1 MRRSGTVMSLV
12 SVALAV
18 PVVFGS
24 CSEDNGLTPADKGD
38 GNTTSFLD
46 GQIDPNNNWI
56 NLSQCRLKSILR
68 AKVPLLHR
76 LL

>member
-1 MRRSGTVMSLV
+1 MSLV

-24 CSEDNGLTPADKGD
+24 CSEDNGLTPTDKGD

-46 GQIDPNNNWI
+46 GQIDPNNNWMTAVPVQVEI
-56 NLSQCRLKSILR
+56 NAPSKGTVTAQTIMTILC
-68 AKVPLLHR
+68 
-76 LL
+76 

>member
-1 MRRSGTVMSLV
+1 MLFLTTKDKKLMRRSGTVMSLV

-24 CSEDNGLTPADKGD
+24 CSEDNGLTPTDKGD

-46 GQIDPNNNWI
+46 GQIDP
-56 NLSQCRLKSILR
+56 C
-68 AKVPLLHR
+68 LLYTSDAADDD
-76 LL
+76 L

>member
-1 MRRSGTVMSLV
+1 MRKSGTVVSLV

-24 CSEDNGLTPADKGD
+24 CSEDNGLTPTDKGD

-46 GQIDPNNNWI
+46 GQIDPN
-56 NLSQCRLKSILR
+56 KT
-68 AKVPLLHR
+68 PL
-76 LL
+76 